1 MLAFS
6 LTYLLTTLLA
16 HRCLHEASD
25 DDGGARNGAD
35 DPPDGGGGGG
45 GHTPPGTPPP
55 HAAASTLVVLD
66 GAVPPG
72 GAPCSPGGE
81 GDGACPISMPLSQP
95 LGGCGGLAGVE
106 IDGVD

>member
-1 MLAFS
+1 MGVS
-6 LTYLLTTLLA
+6 LRETTA
-16 HRCLHEASD
+16 AECLDEASD
-25 DDGGARNGAD
+25 DDGGARNGAG
-35 DPPDGGGGGG
+35 DPPDDDGGG

-55 HAAASTLVVLD
+55 HSAASALVVLD

-81 GDGACPISMPLSQP
+81 GDGACPIPMPLSQP
-95 LGGCGGLAGVE
+95 LGGCGGLPGME